1 MFAVTIAFGNTS
13 WRLLYKT
20 AEKAEEHFNF
30 VSAPPDK
37 TQDFNATTRVNL
49 IDDFGQRA
57 MFVLPAVVAAML
69 ENLDES
75 KLGMIELGLHNQRA
89 QVGLQ
94 ARAEQDPTCRPG
106 GNRGGPG
113 IITPMGMPNGRLS

>member
-30 VSAPPDK
+30 ISTPPDK
-37 TQDFNATTRVNL
+37 TQDFNATTRIQL
-49 IDDFGQRA
+49 TDDFGQRA
-57 MFVLPAVVAAML
+57 MFVHSAVVGVML
-69 ENLDES
+69 EDLNES
-75 KLGMIELGLHNQRA
+75 KLATIELGLHQQRT
-89 QVGLQ
+89 QVGFQ
-94 ARAEQDPTCRPG
+94 ARAEADPTCRAG
-106 GNRGGPG
+106 ATRGGPG